1 MAIAS
6 VQPNPIARML
16 DTCIARHCPQ
26 EGSWVVSVTG
36 SGGKTTTIEQLALYW
51 AAQGMSVLVTT
62 TTKMAHPERHR
73 YPFGHY
79 HLVSGGDDRLPPPT
93 AKTITLYGME
103 KGEKIVPVEDSL
115 LRNAIGRFDRI
126 LIEADGARGLPLKI
140 HAQRD
145 PVIPAFSHVVLALV
159 GLGATDHR
167 LDDRVMYLP
176 QRYRQ
181 LTKDQSEEVSE
192 KTYRTLVEHPEGI
205 LKGCIDLPVVIC
217 CNQCDVVG
225 PGRTGSIVRA
235 MLGNREECPFSLVA
249 FSWHE
254 GTVMYDGIDR
264 GLLAPER
271 SIG

>member
-51 AAQGMSVLVTT
+51 AAQGKSVLVTT

-115 LRNAIGRFDRI
+115 LRNAIGRFDHI

-140 HAQRD
+140 HALRD

-176 QRYRQ
+176 QQYRQ
-181 LTKDQSEEVSE
+181 LTKDSSETVSE
-192 KTYRTLVEHPEGI
+192 KTYRILADHPEGI
-205 LKGCIDLPVVIC
+205 LKGCSHIPVLIC
-217 CNQCDVVG
+217 FNQCDTIKEE
-225 PGRTGSIVRA
+225 RARNIVNT
-235 MLGNREECPFSLVA
+235 MNGNGEDHTFSMTV

-254 GTVMYDGIDR
+254 GTILYDGCKVD
-264 GLLAPER
+264 LEDPER
-271 SIG
+271 RIG